1 MACRVYF
8 CRNRSEMPEALFQVL
23 LHQLP
28 GPLHP
33 EINRFQRWQDR
44 QASLMG
50 KLLLHH
56 ALQLYFGDADLSRLE
71 LSQRKRPFLPEGP
84 DFNIAHSGEWV
95 VLALAEKGNIGI
107 DIEQKKPVD
116 LAQYRSILNGD
127 EWSHIQHAPDRK
139 DAFYGIWT
147 RKEAVC
153 KADGMGLYRDL
164 DQINTLQNPVT
175 LADRTWFLRQLPV
188 GPDYAGHLA
197 AEHPISGCILQN
209 VDVLRI
215 FAHGSV

>member
-71 LSQRKRPFLPEGP
+71 LSQRKRPFLPEAP
-84 DFNIAHSGEWV
+84 ISTSPIPVSGWY
-95 VLALAEKGNIGI
+95 LPL
-107 DIEQKKPVD
+107 QKK
-116 LAQYRSILNGD
+116 ATSASI
-127 EWSHIQHAPDRK
+127 
-139 DAFYGIWT
+139 
-147 RKEAVC
+147 
-153 KADGMGLYRDL
+153 
-164 DQINTLQNPVT
+164 
-175 LADRTWFLRQLPV
+175 
-188 GPDYAGHLA
+188 
-197 AEHPISGCILQN
+197 
-209 VDVLRI
+209 
-215 FAHGSV
+215 